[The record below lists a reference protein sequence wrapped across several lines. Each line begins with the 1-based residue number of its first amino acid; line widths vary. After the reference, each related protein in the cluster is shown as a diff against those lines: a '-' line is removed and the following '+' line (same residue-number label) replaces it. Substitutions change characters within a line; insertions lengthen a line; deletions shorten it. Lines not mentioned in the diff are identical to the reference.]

1 MMAEIEINWGAVAMF
16 GIVFWLGALFGV
28 VANEKVASKQRE
40 ADHEFRMRIL
50 KELSNAKEELRKA
63 KGQLRTMGDKPKKSR
78 TMWD

>member
-1 MMAEIEINWGAVAMF
+1 MMTAFEINWGAAAMF
-16 GIVFWLGALFGV
+16 GIVFWLGVIFGV

-50 KELSNAKEELRKA
+50 KELGKAKEELQEA
-63 KGQLRTMGDKPKKSR
+63 KERLRAMEDKPKKNR